1 MFSCMCSGFGSMKT
15 VGQLNL
21 NVFLISFFAWIS
33 LLHSVHSFGFHS
45 SFLCLISA
53 CLSPC
58 DKLNSTP
65 LNLTFEWNGE
75 SWDHTKF
82 NKTQQNIKHK
92 TILLWFIAHG
102 HSNIYYAC
110 PECSLATA
118 RPCVQGIRA
127 QGAFAAVL
135 TLIVVIKFQMLLKF
149 SR

>member
-1 MFSCMCSGFGSMKT
+1 MLFINSNSIRSDVFMYVYRLWFYQK

-21 NVFLISFFAWIS
+21 NVFLTSFIAWIS

-102 HSNIYYAC
+102 HSNLYYAC

-118 RPCVQGIRA
+118 RPCVQGEFVPR
-127 QGAFAAVL
+127 G
-135 TLIVVIKFQMLLKF
+135 LLLLC
-149 SR
+149 